1 MELDKGGEGRDAAD
15 ERSVPQ
21 LPLVSPPPPPP
32 RDESAK
38 SEWGTCLVEESPLHF
53 GDHLLSVQV
62 ASVSVFHDL
71 GHFEQFGTETKR
83 TEKHP
88 KWPFTLY

>member
-21 LPLVSPPPPPP
+21 LPLVSPPP

>member
-15 ERSVPQ
+15 EPRTARRRRVPQ
-21 LPLVSPPPPPP
+21 LPPPP